1 MLNLKNNKLIGLWRS
16 LDEVSSYVQY
26 KIDVL
31 NESFT
36 VEAIDSY
43 DSEKGE
49 ISNIVYNSD
58 KNELEFCCYWASTG
72 RYTKCHLH
80 QFDDDKVNFTYT
92 YTDHEIL
99 IRKN

>member
-1 MLNLKNNKLIGLWRS
+1 MSDLKNKKLVGAWCS
-16 LDEVSSYVQY
+16 LDEISSYVQY
-26 KIDVL
+26 KIDIS

-36 VEAIDSY
+36 VEALDTY
-43 DSEKGE
+43 DNEKGE

-58 KNELEFCCYWASTG
+58 KCELDFCCYWASTG
-72 RYTKCHLH
+72 RYTKCRFHLIE
-80 QFDDDKVNFTYT
+80 DDRVNFTYT